1 MSRRKQS
8 SAWATALRRGGLAG
22 AALGALAGGT
32 GLGARW
38 QLSRRPLP
46 KRSGRQRA
54 TGLSA
59 PVAIKRDRWGVPHI
73 EAAGTHD
80 LWFAQGVC
88 HAQDRLWQMEI
99 YRRAAAGRVS
109 EIAGRDGLAVDRM
122 MRTFGFAAIAERE
135 ARELAPG
142 LRSELEA
149 YCAGVNS
156 AAHHAGALP
165 IEFQLLRIDFEEWR
179 PADMLS
185 ALKLLTFGL
194 STNWEQELLRAEM
207 IRALGAEKTERL
219 DPLYPGTNPAVLS
232 PGQSWSGDGIG
243 LARQIAA
250 VRDALGFAN
259 SASGSNNWA
268 VSGKLTASGS
278 ALLAG
283 DPHLPP
289 SMPGII
295 YQVDLRVGDRF
306 VRGASIPGAP
316 GVLMGQ
322 GNDVAW
328 SFTNAMADVMDLFV
342 ERIDGESYEFE
353 GARLPLEVREERILV
368 KGSEPEHLEV
378 RSTHHG
384 PIVNDV
390 LGADASEPLALAFS
404 ALRQP
409 ALSQAQVRL
418 LEPTSGRE
426 LVELLADQCTP
437 VSNLIWAD
445 RGGSIGYKTVGR
457 IPIRRGGVPDLPRPG
472 WSGEYE
478 WEGWVPYEEL
488 PELVD
493 PECGY
498 LVTANNRIVDDEFP
512 HHISSHYLDGYRAAR
527 IEKLLSE
534 RDDHDIESFEG
545 IQVDEYSIPGVATVH
560 RLARIEELAKGQREV
575 RAIERLRSWDGRMST
590 DSVAATIYQALTLR
604 LARETARRA
613 IGDRD
618 LARRWLDGSSNPFV
632 EHVTCPWRWQSHL
645 LSLWDEGDEGLIGKP
660 WPEHVLDCLR
670 GALDDLEERF
680 GAEPERWQWGRVHE
694 MEFPHALGEANP
706 VLARFFN
713 RSVRSGGAQET
724 VKQVAFDP
732 NDPYK
737 AVWAPCWRMVADV
750 ADPEGSRWQ
759 AFTGQSGQPGS
770 RHYDDLMADW
780 TEGRTQPMTAEGRLW
795 ELRLEP
801 PRPGRV

>member
-122 MRTFGFAAIAERE
+122 MRTFGFAAIAARE

>member
-59 PVAIKRDRWGVPHI
+59 AVAIKRDRWGVPHI

-135 ARELAPG
+135 ARELAAG

-219 DPLYPGTNPAVLS
+219 DPLYPGTNPAILS

-706 VLARFFN
+706 LLARFFN

>member
-1 MSRRKQS
+1 
-8 SAWATALRRGGLAG
+8 
-22 AALGALAGGT
+22 
-32 GLGARW
+32 
-38 QLSRRPLP
+38 
-46 KRSGRQRA
+46 
-54 TGLSA
+54 
-59 PVAIKRDRWGVPHI
+59 
-73 EAAGTHD
+73 
-80 LWFAQGVC
+80 
-88 HAQDRLWQMEI
+88 
-99 YRRAAAGRVS
+99 
-109 EIAGRDGLAVDRM
+109 M

-135 ARELAPG
+135 ARELAAG

-219 DPLYPGTNPAVLS
+219 DPLYPGTNPAIVS
-232 PGQSWSGDGIG
+232 PGQNWSGDGIG

-353 GARLPLEVREERILV
+353 GERLPLEVREERILV

-378 RSTHHG
+378 RCHPPRPDRQRCARRRCQRAAGARLLG
-384 PIVNDV
+384 P
-390 LGADASEPLALAFS
+390 ATARALAGPGAACS
-404 ALRQP
+404 SRP
-409 ALSQAQVRL
+409 AVA
-418 LEPTSGRE
+418 E

-437 VSNLIWAD
+437 VSNLVWAD
-445 RGGSIGYKTVGR
+445 RRGSIGYKTVGR

-472 WSGEYE
+472 WTGEHE

-498 LVTANNRIVDDEFP
+498 VITANNRIVDDDFP

-527 IEKLLSE
+527 IEQLLGE
-534 RDDHDIESFEG
+534 RNDHDIESFERFRSTSTRFRA
-545 IQVDEYSIPGVATVH
+545 IATVAP
-560 RLARIEELAKGQREV
+560 ARPDRGARQGPARGPRDRAPAQLGRPDV
-575 RAIERLRSWDGRMST
+575 RPTRRRSRRSIRRSRCGSH
-590 DSVAATIYQALTLR
+590 
-604 LARETARRA
+604 ARRPAARSA
-613 IGDRD
+613 I
-618 LARRWLDGSSNPFV
+618 ATSPAAGSTAPRTRSSRTSPA
-632 EHVTCPWRWQSHL
+632 P
-645 LSLWDEGDEGLIGKP
+645 
-660 WPEHVLDCLR
+660 
-670 GALDDLEERF
+670 GA
-680 GAEPERWQWGRVHE
+680 
-694 MEFPHALGEANP
+694 
-706 VLARFFN
+706 
-713 RSVRSGGAQET
+713 
-724 VKQVAFDP
+724 
-732 NDPYK
+732 
-737 AVWAPCWRMVADV
+737 
-750 ADPEGSRWQ
+750 GSRTCS
-759 AFTGQSGQPGS
+759 ASGTRATTS
-770 RHYDDLMADW
+770 
-780 TEGRTQPMTAEGRLW
+780 
-795 ELRLEP
+795 
-801 PRPGRV
+801 

>member
-135 ARELAPG
+135 ARELAAG

-219 DPLYPGTNPAVLS
+219 DPLYPGTNPAILS

>member
-59 PVAIKRDRWGVPHI
+59 PVAIKRDHWGVPHI

-219 DPLYPGTNPAVLS
+219 DPLYPGTNPAILS

>member
-59 PVAIKRDRWGVPHI
+59 AVAIKRDRWGVPHI

-135 ARELAPG
+135 ARGLAAG

-219 DPLYPGTNPAVLS
+219 DPLYPGTNPAILS
-232 PGQSWSGDGIG
+232 PGQNWSGDGIG

-706 VLARFFN
+706 LLARFFN

-795 ELRLEP
+795 ELHLEP

>member
-219 DPLYPGTNPAVLS
+219 DPLYPGTNPAILS

-353 GARLPLEVREERILV
+353 GARLPLEVREEWILV

-498 LVTANNRIVDDEFP
+498 LVTANNRIVGDEFP

-632 EHVTCPWRWQSHL
+632 EHVTCPWHWQSHL

-706 VLARFFN
+706 LLARFFN